1 MSAAEQLVL
10 GGWIQ
15 PDPDEPLEEFKEERD
30 ALLRSLEKSELSRIE
45 QRVAYIL
52 RKFPE
57 TRDNTSRLAITY
69 WRYWQPEVL
78 DSCRPMELEVLYDLH
93 NFETIARSRRHIQ
106 NDLKL
111 FQGSEFVI
119 GLRNERQRDFLQ
131 HVLERKNADPE
142 IRFYLDETGNSTTD
156 RFTGVGGVCVMDWRL
171 FEIQHAAI
179 RKARQGL
186 GPETLHCADI
196 KSNDDLLRHVA
207 LLAELQ
213 HRRAGL
219 LFVGHATR
227 SRIAKQEILCSLFVQ
242 LVVDALRK
250 MEAHGCLET
259 QRVLTV
265 VKEADEGFDAL
276 MGEDFQVAL
285 QEAVARA
292 LGDKIYVNPIRAVP
306 KGREVMLE
314 CADQIAFA
322 MMRRAVSGGR
332 IAKDRLAEAV
342 MNVTGFEDPGD
353 SGAVFKIHAR

>member
-1 MSAAEQLVL
+1 MSAAEQLIL

-15 PDPDEPLEEFKEERD
+15 PNPDEPLEEFKEERD
-30 ALLRSLEKSELSRIE
+30 ALLQSLEKSELFRVE

-52 RKFPE
+52 RKYPE

-69 WRYWQPEVL
+69 WRHWQPDVI
-78 DSCRPMELEVLYDLH
+78 DSCRPLELEVLYELH

-111 FQGSEFVI
+111 FQGSDFVI
-119 GLRNERQRDFLQ
+119 GLRNERQREFLQ
-131 HVLERKNADPE
+131 HVLARKNADAE

-179 RKARQGL
+179 RKARHGL
-186 GPETLHCADI
+186 GPETLHCAEI
-196 KSNDDLLRHVA
+196 KNDEDLARHLA
-207 LLAELQ
+207 LLAQ
-213 HRRAGL
+213 VQNRRAGL

-227 SRIAKQEILCSLFVQ
+227 TRIRKQEILCSLFVQ

-250 MEAHGCLET
+250 MESHGCLENP
-259 QRVLTV
+259 RVLTL

-276 MGEDFQVAL
+276 VGEDFQAAL
-285 QEAVARA
+285 QDCVGKAF
-292 LGDKIYVNPIRAVP
+292 GDKVYVNRILAVP